1 MANKILREYV
11 VSEPIVDLSALK
23 AFDTTNLQDGVMANV
38 QNFGIVRFDQRSSV
52 AANDISIIEPTTGG
66 GRWYKVTTSFT
77 GNVFTVSGDGTADFT
92 ELDDALQAL
101 GQNDGEIYIVGDFT
115 ATTSNL
121 FNVNPAGQNIKIHVY
136 ADVDFGAQNLIIAL
150 NAGAGLNLEVV
161 GNGSVTFAETAIT
174 NSLIVF
180 QNNGGGDL
188 GLPSWDGVE
197 INNNSTTAGKNFF
210 SNSALD
216 IKMSNATMYIPDL
229 AGCGISCRNFIYQDV
244 TLVGGGS
251 ACTLALVAQG
261 TNCSGNNLILDGQF
275 LASSSLSTS
284 YDIRIKGNINGV
296 QLINPL
302 GSGVLLIGN
311 VNNVS
316 GSTTGDHY
324 VGVGGDIS
332 VEGCVSNVQAPSFN
346 LIAIS
351 SLSKFVNMS
360 GKQLQ
365 ALNGSVGY
373 CEFANVRISDTY
385 FTSIMEYS
393 RFVNCTFLEGVF
405 LNADN
410 QTLVNV
416 DTLGGGNRNITINTN
431 IRECTIVNAQ
441 TELPIVNNSLSNNNI
456 ILNNIVNDPDW
467 KYFRPTDDENYV
479 INGGFDVWQ
488 RGTSFTAPNNNTY
501 VADRW
506 LLLSD
511 GNGVVD
517 VSKES
522 TITPEKSSNSIKFSV
537 NTANV
542 KFGVMQILSHQN
554 SKPLIADGGGDISVQ
569 AKIKLDGTSTTFR
582 IYVLEWQGTADG
594 LTSATRDPISAWNN
608 GSSNPT
614 LNSNWALCS
623 PLSSITVFNTDGF
636 YEGTVKV
643 NGITPSSSA
652 NNLAVLI
659 IYNNIG
665 NDISGD
671 NVYFADV
678 KLESNSASSLYN
690 QPKYEETLAR
700 CMSYYCKSYNIDTAP
715 GTVTGDGQINIRST
729 STGSLDS
736 DVFFKQPMFLRNTG
750 GTDTPAIT
758 FYSPVTGAA
767 DNVRNKDTVADE
779 AATTFDNISQ
789 NNASTLSGTFTALD
803 NFSYHYTAD
812 AEF

>member
-431 IRECTIVNAQ
+431 IRE
-441 TELPIVNNSLSNNNI
+441 
-456 ILNNIVNDPDW
+456 
-467 KYFRPTDDENYV
+467 
-479 INGGFDVWQ
+479 
-488 RGTSFTAPNNNTY
+488 
-501 VADRW
+501 
-506 LLLSD
+506 
-511 GNGVVD
+511 
-517 VSKES
+517 
-522 TITPEKSSNSIKFSV
+522 
-537 NTANV
+537 
-542 KFGVMQILSHQN
+542 
-554 SKPLIADGGGDISVQ
+554 
-569 AKIKLDGTSTTFR
+569 
-582 IYVLEWQGTADG
+582 
-594 LTSATRDPISAWNN
+594 
-608 GSSNPT
+608 
-614 LNSNWALCS
+614 
-623 PLSSITVFNTDGF
+623 
-636 YEGTVKV
+636 
-643 NGITPSSSA
+643 
-652 NNLAVLI
+652 
-659 IYNNIG
+659 
-665 NDISGD
+665 
-671 NVYFADV
+671 
-678 KLESNSASSLYN
+678 
-690 QPKYEETLAR
+690 
-700 CMSYYCKSYNIDTAP
+700 
-715 GTVTGDGQINIRST
+715 
-729 STGSLDS
+729 
-736 DVFFKQPMFLRNTG
+736 
-750 GTDTPAIT
+750 
-758 FYSPVTGAA
+758 
-767 DNVRNKDTVADE
+767 
-779 AATTFDNISQ
+779 
-789 NNASTLSGTFTALD
+789 
-803 NFSYHYTAD
+803 
-812 AEF
+812 